1 MAFQFF
7 DRNLEDYM
15 SSLTHRTWL
24 ILPQKLFI
32 RIIFFVGS

>member
-1 MAFQFF
+1 MAFQRF

-32 RIIFFVGS
+32 LIIPFINR